1 MDDNLHHSDDLIAEL
16 DRMAIRT
23 SQGSFL
29 KKEDVV
35 ELIEK
40 RKKATAVEQAT
51 APKPK
56 TIEAAR
62 EGAKR
67 FLKEQQGLPD
77 VREPGR
83 SISAQPSS
91 RT

>member
-1 MDDNLHHSDDLIAEL
+1 VDDTLHNSDDLIAEL

-40 RKKATAVEQAT
+40 RKKANAVEQAT

-56 TIEAAR
+56 NLDEARSQAT
-62 EGAKR
+62 K
-67 FLKEQQGLPD
+67 FLKEQNGIQPP
-77 VREPGR
+77 REPGR